1 MGAEGQ
7 WSSGYRGPEEQW
19 VQRNSGYKGPEEQWV
34 KKTRGTVRPEE
45 QWAQRTRGTVGT
57 EELFNKFLDKHP
69 QKARLCQE
77 HHIDPED
84 DNIDLAQVTEH
95 KAFVYCKTALPFF
108 TCSLGS
114 ENLVANQTQSLS

>member
-1 MGAEGQ
+1 M
-7 WSSGYRGPEEQW
+7 SGYRGSVNRGHRELVVQWKYRNGGSVNRGLWGTEDQRNSETRGTVGTEDQW
-19 VQRNSGYKGPEEQWV
+19 VQRG
-34 KKTRGTVRPEE
+34 RGTVGIEE

-84 DNIDLAQVTEH
+84 DNIDLA
-95 KAFVYCKTALPFF
+95 
-108 TCSLGS
+108 
-114 ENLVANQTQSLS
+114 

>member
-1 MGAEGQ
+1 MGTEDQ
-7 WSSGYRGPEEQW
+7 RNSETRGTVGTEDQW
-19 VQRNSGYKGPEEQWV
+19 VQRG
-34 KKTRGTVRPEE
+34 RGTVGTEE

-84 DNIDLAQVTEH
+84 DDIDLAQVTEH

-114 ENLVANQTQSLS
+114 ENLVANQTQFLS